1 MKKHF
6 FLPAFSRRSLGV
18 GGFLLLLCPTLR
30 AQVLLTPAGGMT
42 QLPGEGSLSWSMGEV
57 AIAHELQGDALLTQG
72 FQQSDFDTV
81 LTTLPNDSKRLRI
94 LLPNLITPNMDGQ
107 NDDFDPVTVLES
119 YRYYVPRDRTELVI
133 INRWGEVV
141 YRADPYKAWD
151 GSNLPQATYY
161 FRLLRTDSKK
171 VITEGPVHLLR

>member
-1 MKKHF
+1 MGHPF
-6 FLPAFSRRSLGV
+6 FFNNIQLNEALTLT
-18 GGFLLLLCPTLR
+18 LLSATLH
-30 AQVLLTPAGGMT
+30 AQVLLTPAGDMT
-42 QLPGEGSLSWSMGEV
+42 QSATGSLSWSLGEV
-57 AIAHELQGDALLTQG
+57 AITHELMGDALLTQG
-72 FQQSDFDTV
+72 FQQPDVDTA

-107 NDDFDPVTVLES
+107 NDDFDPVTVLEG
-119 YRYYVPRDRTELVI
+119 YRYYVPRDRTELLI

-151 GSNLPQATYY
+151 GHNLPQATYY